1 MPHYLAFSPQSSYS
15 PLPRYPKAMD
25 KAQEPAWLRSY
36 KSSAAPFST
45 TTSRTPGGVS
55 TLPRLA
61 EARDEVEIQKSRSE
75 ANVQDQDEPISVTFP
90 STISLGLHSFG
101 RREDPVSPSVI
112 HPALRATSVGPEGRT
127 APSHNSS
134 MTKVEVGHEEPEFK
148 PEFKDVEPRSETG
161 WRQVLKRWISRL
173 ACNKV

>member
-1 MPHYLAFSPQSSYS
+1 
-15 PLPRYPKAMD
+15 MD

-36 KSSAAPFST
+36 KSRAAPFST
-45 TTSRTPGGVS
+45 TTTRIPGEVS

-61 EARDEVEIQKSRSE
+61 EAREEIDVHHSRSE
-75 ANVQDQDEPISVTFP
+75 AIVQDQDEPISVTFP

-101 RREDPVSPSVI
+101 RREEPVSPSVI
-112 HPALRATSVGPEGRT
+112 HPALRASSIGPEGRT

-134 MTKVEVGHEEPEFK
+134 MTKVEIGHEEPEFK
-148 PEFKDVEPRSETG
+148 PDFKDIERPSETG
-161 WRQVLKRWISRL
+161 WRRVLKRWMSRL